1 VAGLQVRVRFELSG
15 RNRFLLMEPSALADR
30 LAAHRTLASVPREE
44 LEWLV
49 RNGHER
55 IIGKGEVLTER
66 GGPVP
71 GFYVVLDGH
80 LSIRLESGM
89 GLRTVMEWRGGDVTG
104 MLPYSR
110 IKSPP
115 ADVVAEE
122 QTFLFAVAPE
132 NVARMARECPQLTTV
147 LVHVMLDRARVFST
161 NDLLDEKT
169 MSLGRIAAGLAHELN
184 NPASAVVRSAKTL
197 VEQLSAS
204 EQATR
209 RFCGLNLSDAECATI
224 EALRARRS
232 VPAETLSPL
241 ERADRQDAVADWLS
255 ARRIDGVDVEPL
267 AEAGFVP
274 EDLDGLASAVG
285 SERLKPVLGY
295 ISINQNILRLATEI
309 HTAASRIHTL
319 VAAVKGF
326 TYVNQQATLQPIAID
341 RGLSDTVTVLR
352 SKAKEQSVNVELQL
366 APNLPAVD
374 GYGGELNQVWANLVD
389 NAIDATPGGHVR
401 VSAEAANGKV
411 VVRVVDDGPGIP
423 PDVAKRIF
431 DPFFTTKGVGKGT
444 GLGLDI
450 ARRILQ
456 RHQGVIDVTSGSSG
470 TEFRVTLPASP
481 STPCVPS
488 H

>member
-1 VAGLQVRVRFELSG
+1 MDRT
-15 RNRFLLMEPSALADR
+15 ALIDR

-49 RNGHER
+49 RNGYER
-55 IIGKGEVLTER
+55 IVGRGEVLAER

-71 GFYVVLDGH
+71 GFYAVLDGH
-80 LSIRLESGM
+80 LSIQLDSGM

-104 MLPYSR
+104 LLPYSR
-110 IKSPP
+110 IKSPLGH
-115 ADVVAEE
+115 VVAQE
-122 QTFLFAVAPE
+122 QTFLFCVDKE
-132 NVARMARECPQLTTV
+132 NVPRLAKECPELTAV

-197 VEQLSAS
+197 VEQLSAA
-204 EQATR
+204 EDATR
-209 RFCGLNLSDAECATI
+209 SFCGLNLSDAECATI
-224 EALRARRS
+224 EALRTRRS
-232 VPAETLSPL
+232 APVETLSPL
-241 ERADRQDAVADWLS
+241 ERADRQDAITDWLS
-255 ARRIDGVDVEPL
+255 ARRISSVDVQPL
-267 AEAGFVP
+267 AEAGFATQ
-274 EDLDGLASAVG
+274 DLDDLSKAVG
-285 SERLKPVLGY
+285 AERLGTVLGY
-295 ISINQNILRLATEI
+295 LSINQNIRRLADEI

-352 SKAKEQSVNVELQL
+352 SKAKEQSVHVELQL
-366 APNLPAVD
+366 PAGLPAVE
-374 GYGGELNQVWANLVD
+374 GYGGELNQVWSNLID

-401 VSAEAANGKV
+401 VNAEASNGQV
-411 VVRVVDDGPGIP
+411 IVRVIDDGPGIP
-423 PDVAKRIF
+423 PEVCKRIF

-450 ARRILQ
+450 ARRILL
-456 RHQGVIDVTSGSSG
+456 RHRGVIDMTSGAGG

-481 STPCVPS
+481 STPDVSS

>member
-1 VAGLQVRVRFELSG
+1 MASSTLI
-15 RNRFLLMEPSALADR
+15 DR

-49 RNGHER
+49 RNGYER
-55 IIGKGEVLTER
+55 IIGRGEVLTVR

-71 GFYVVLDGH
+71 GFYAVLDGH
-80 LSIRLESGM
+80 LSIQLDSGT
-89 GLRTVMEWRGGDVTG
+89 GLRTVYEWRGGDVTG

-115 ADVVAEE
+115 GNVVAEE
-122 QTFLFAVAPE
+122 QTFLFAVDPE
-132 NVARMARECPQLTTV
+132 NVPRMARECPELTAV

-161 NDLLDEKT
+161 NDLLNEKT

-197 VEQLSAS
+197 VDQLSPA

-209 RFCGLNLSDAECATI
+209 SFCGLSLSDAECATI
-224 EALRARRS
+224 EALRVKRS
-232 VPAETLSPL
+232 APAEMLSPL
-241 ERADRQDAVADWLS
+241 ERADRQDAIDDWLS
-255 ARRIDGVDVEPL
+255 ARRIAAVNVEPL

-274 EDLDGLASAVG
+274 EDLDGLAAVVG
-285 SERLKPVLGY
+285 SARLPAVLQY
-295 ISINQNILRLATEI
+295 LSSNQNIHRLATEI

-326 TYVNQQATLQPIAID
+326 TYVNQQTTPQPVAID

-352 SKAKEQSVNVELQL
+352 SKAKEQSVSIELQL
-366 APNLPAVD
+366 APNLPAVE
-374 GYGGELNQVWANLVD
+374 GYGGELNQVWTNLID

-401 VSAEAANGKV
+401 VSAEASNGKV

-423 PDVAKRIF
+423 PELAKRIF
-431 DPFFTTKGVGKGT
+431 EPFFTTKSIGKGT
-444 GLGLDI
+444 GVGLDI
-450 ARRILQ
+450 ARRILV
-456 RHQGVIDVTSGSSG
+456 RHQGVIDLTTGSGG
-470 TEFRVTLPASP
+470 TEFRVTLPASQ
-481 STPCVPS
+481 STPGIS
-488 H
+488 SD